1 MEVDSLV
8 ASRVHS
14 VTTGHRPCDRILA
27 GNALLSLVI
36 SRTILN
42 VVSLMNLGRPP
53 VQFNGVQITSKFV
66 GIYSKLFQGVSPRQ
80 ISPQQGQQ
88 RFFSDL
94 LDLKVDRTYLEGEL
108 DKITKEACLGRMK
121 VGPLLY

>member
-1 MEVDSLV
+1 
-8 ASRVHS
+8 
-14 VTTGHRPCDRILA
+14 
-27 GNALLSLVI
+27 
-36 SRTILN
+36 
-42 VVSLMNLGRPP
+42 MNLSGRQP

-66 GIYSKLFQGVSPRQ
+66 GIYSKLFQGFSPRQ

-108 DKITKEACLGRMK
+108 EKISKEACLGRMK
-121 VGPLLY
+121 VSISIIVHRSAYVELNFAPNVQ